1 MQVCNSPFGLAVNA
15 TKSIIGA
22 GRGALNS
29 GVL

>member
-1 MQVCNSPFGLAVNA
+1 MCNSCFGLAVNA

-29 GVL
+29 GVP